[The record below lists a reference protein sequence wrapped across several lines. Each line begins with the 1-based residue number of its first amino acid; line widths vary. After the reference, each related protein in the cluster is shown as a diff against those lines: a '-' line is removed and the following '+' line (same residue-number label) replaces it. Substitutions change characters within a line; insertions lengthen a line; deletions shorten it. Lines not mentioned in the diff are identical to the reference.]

1 MAEIPVSTMTT
12 KLIPVQAD
20 LRDEIIK
27 IVEKEKYVGKKQI
40 SILALVKKLE
50 QERIEIDMG
59 KIRQAIWQLI
69 ENKKE
74 GLKINFDGE
83 TLILYF

>member
-27 IVEKEKYVGKKQI
+27 IVEKERYVGKKQI
-40 SILALVKKLE
+40 TILELVQKLE
-50 QERIEIDMG
+50 EERVETNMG

-74 GLKINFDGE
+74 GLKINFDGK
-83 TLILYF
+83 LVLYF